1 MSEVIVHNV
10 FFKPPLAIARVGGS
24 STPLDAF
31 VWDSDTSIHGANRTV
46 IRPDVTLKVLPDAS
60 LRPYLPNVIQFRDG
74 DQLRPVAPFFE
85 LWATVERDGGPCQE
99 EPLNLSLLQDVG
111 IWLDSVEYTVTVGN
125 RKAQVRTRSAACAYI
140 ARINAMGDDPERKPL
155 HAYSPHNAGE
165 EPLVF
170 REHPIPLG
178 QFQVIKPIPR
188 RAMGVD
194 LSVLRVRFTPARGEV
209 YGPPTAIAGPAS
221 PLPPGEALQAVTLG
235 GRLHDIVPKLNR
247 FLNPKSRWCHY
258 VMDEFGQEDPQPSD
272 SYDGANVGENRSWGV
287 VDDTCDGI
295 IEVQVAING
304 VRHVATARILS
315 SCPDYAPDRRPFN
328 SLADDLSDR
337 DKGRM
342 LIRTDEDLKEVQ
354 AEIADLFERVFETSS
369 LMNLDALR
377 DRAIKENLGSPVPSG
392 FPKLPHIDEKSM
404 TAADGPRFADE
415 LAANLFPYPAPSPP
429 ASGSQPAPL
438 PYADLAHFRH
448 GPLCDEDTLV
458 DFLSAYADRVRELI
472 RPPFGRFAELAG
484 PKKKSKSAR
493 RFRDPR
499 VERDGYHD
507 MRMPPYMRDSDQ
519 SSLSITYRQYHA
531 LMDLIDTITAAA
543 PKTAVKKAKVRAA
556 LAAAPPGQA
565 QPEAARKRRIDA
577 RARLKRE
584 GPITHRVE
592 DFTKRR
598 DS

>member
-1 MSEVIVHNV
+1 
-10 FFKPPLAIARVGGS
+10 
-24 STPLDAF
+24 
-31 VWDSDTSIHGANRTV
+31 
-46 IRPDVTLKVLPDAS
+46 
-60 LRPYLPNVIQFRDG
+60 
-74 DQLRPVAPFFE
+74 
-85 LWATVERDGGPCQE
+85 
-99 EPLNLSLLQDVG
+99 
-111 IWLDSVEYTVTVGN
+111 
-125 RKAQVRTRSAACAYI
+125 
-140 ARINAMGDDPERKPL
+140 
-155 HAYSPHNAGE
+155 
-165 EPLVF
+165 
-170 REHPIPLG
+170 
-178 QFQVIKPIPR
+178 
-188 RAMGVD
+188 
-194 LSVLRVRFTPARGEV
+194 
-209 YGPPTAIAGPAS
+209 
-221 PLPPGEALQAVTLG
+221 
-235 GRLHDIVPKLNR
+235 VPKLNR